1 MLLKDFILDDGN
13 HFVAME
19 YHTLILNRT
28 YLVII
33 TKDYLLG
40 LKVND
45 VVSTEAGHNLLAFAA
60 TNPLAIRGD
69 LDNPFSYVK
78 NKYLEPL
85 LEEDINLDLILEYS
99 KANFRIYRRDITRVT
114 YDPSK
119 KWGMGYYPHDGK
131 VYVHT
136 ADNKKREFIILGKQ
150 SGKAI
155 ADWIL
160 QPNTAK

>member
-1 MLLKDFILDDGN
+1 MLLKDFQLEDGN
-13 HFVAME
+13 YFIAME

-33 TKDYLLG
+33 DKDFILG

-45 VVSTEAGHNLLAFAA
+45 AVSVEAGHYLLTPAL
-60 TNPLAIRGD
+60 TNSMAIRGD
-69 LDNPFSYVK
+69 LNNPFSYVK

-85 LEEDINLDLILEYS
+85 LEEDINLDFILDYS
-99 KANFRIYRRDITRVT
+99 KVNFKIYKQDIVAVT
-114 YDPSK
+114 YDPKK

-131 VYVHT
+131 VYVKT

-155 ADWIL
+155 VEWIL
-160 QPNTAK
+160 AGKDLK